1 MEEYIMFSRRLMVIG
16 GVVVVAVAAGVA
28 YTMTQ
33 NGSSSASKNYTV
45 AMVTDVGGVDD
56 KSFNQS
62 AWEGLKAWGKE
73 HDLKQGKDG
82 YNYFQSDS
90 EADFATNFSQAVS
103 AGYKLVAGVGYAT
116 HDALV
121 NAAKANK
128 DTNFVLLDDDAGS
141 KYSNVSSVVF
151 HSEQSSY
158 LAGVAAA
165 TKAKELGDTTV
176 GFIGGQNSE
185 TIQTFQA
192 GYIAG
197 VQSVDANMT
206 VDSQFVG
213 SFTDSAKAK
222 TIATAM
228 IAKGEHVIFHA
239 AGPAGNGMFTA
250 IKDTDTGL
258 TADAKDKVWA
268 IGVDMDQANMG
279 SYKTSD
285 GKSANFTLTS
295 AVKAVGHGLALIAD
309 KGLKGDF
316 PGGETTS
323 LGLKDKGVYVTTKN
337 LDDEEKAAVKK
348 AQKAILDGDV
358 AVPTTMK

>member
-1 MEEYIMFSRRLMVIG
+1 MVVG
-16 GVVVVAVAAGVA
+16 GVVVVVAAAGIA
-28 YTMTQ
+28 YNMSQ
-33 NGSSSASKNYTV
+33 NGSSSSSKNYTV

-62 AWEGLKAWGKE
+62 AWEGLEKWGKS
-73 HDLKQGKDG
+73 HDMQKGKDG

-116 HDALV
+116 HDSLV

-128 DTNFVLLDDDAGS
+128 DTNFVLLDDDAGD
-141 KYSNVSSVVF
+141 KYANVSSVVF

-165 TKAKELGDTTV
+165 TKAKELGDNTV

-185 TIQTFQA
+185 TIQTFEA
-192 GYIAG
+192 GYVAG
-197 VQSVDANMT
+197 VKSVDENLT
-206 VDSQFVG
+206 VDAQFVG

-250 IKDTDTGL
+250 IKDNDTGL
-258 TADAKDKVWA
+258 TADSKDKVWA
-268 IGVDMDQANMG
+268 IGVDMDQSNMG
-279 SYKTSD
+279 KYTTSD
-285 GKSANFTLTS
+285 KKADNFTLTS
-295 AVKAVGHGLALIAD
+295 AVKAVGHGLAVVAE

-316 PGGETTS
+316 PGKETLA

-337 LDDEEKAAVKK
+337 LNDDEKAAVEK
-348 AQKAILDGDV
+348 AKQAILNGDV
-358 AVPTTMK
+358 VVPTTMQ